1 LWPVIAA
8 TGGQAPI
15 AEHISRNIGSILA
28 FHEREHEKLSPA
40 QRRIEAA
47 SRIISRPLY
56 LIILLGL
63 ILTWVAG
70 NVLAL
75 RLGVVPLDRPPFEWL
90 QGAVALAALITST
103 VVLYAQT
110 RQARLETQ
118 RAHLDLQVNLLTEQ
132 KVTKLIVLLEE
143 LRRDLPSVR
152 NRVDTEAG
160 ILQQPTDTA
169 RVLSALDAGQHE
181 VG

>member
-1 LWPVIAA
+1 MTAA
-8 TGGQAPI
+8 SAGPKPI
-15 AEHISRNIGSILA
+15 AEHISRNIDSILA

-47 SRIISRPLY
+47 SRLISRPLY
-56 LIILLGL
+56 LLVLLGL
-63 ILTWVAG
+63 VISWMTG

-75 RLGVVPLDRPPFEWL
+75 RLGARPWDAPPFAWL

-110 RQARLETQ
+110 RQAKLETQ

-143 LRRDLPSVR
+143 LRRDLPIVHD
-152 NRVDTEAG
+152 RVDTEAG
-160 ILQQPTDTA
+160 VLQQPTDTA
-169 RVLSALDAGQHE
+169 RVLSALDAGE
-181 VG
+181 REIG

>member
-1 LWPVIAA
+1 LGLVTSAA
-8 TGGQAPI
+8 GGHAPI
-15 AEHISRNIGSILA
+15 AEHISRNIESIIA

-40 QRRIEAA
+40 QIRIEAA
-47 SRIISRPLY
+47 SRLISRPLY
-56 LIILLGL
+56 LIVLLGL
-63 ILTWVAG
+63 VFSWITG
-70 NVLAL
+70 NVLVL
-75 RLGVVPLDRPPFEWL
+75 RLGASPWDAPPFEWL
-90 QGAVALAALITST
+90 QGAVALAALMTST

-110 RQARLETQ
+110 RQAKLETQ

-160 ILQQPTDTA
+160 ILQQPTDTE
-169 RVLSALDAGQHE
+169 RVLSALDAGDRE
-181 VG
+181 AG